1 MKVSEILAGS
11 TKAYPSIEI
20 VPPLRGITKDELLE
34 SIAPFM
40 EFSPK
45 YINVTSHR
53 DEFEYREE
61 ADGSFSRHLLRNRI
75 NETTVCA
82 AIMSK
87 YDVEVVPHLI
97 CGGSTKE
104 EIESKLDNLEFLG
117 INNIVALRGDSM
129 TGEKRFTP
137 TPGGYSFASEL
148 VEGIRSY
155 QGSAGY
161 KRKRGMDSSTSLGMT
176 EGGNGMT
183 EGGNGKTERGNG
195 MTEKELGRGKRLA
208 EERFFCI
215 GVGAYPEKHFEAA
228 NIETDILNLKRKVDA
243 GADYIITQMFFDN
256 KVYYDFVEK
265 CRAAGITV
273 PIVPGL
279 KPLSTARQISVLP
292 EAFSLDI
299 PLELTGEIEKHRN
312 DKEAVYRIGTEWCT
326 MQCKDLL
333 KHGVPAVH
341 FYTMGK
347 SRNITDILR
356 ECF

>member
-1 MKVSEILAGS
+1 MKVSEILANS
-11 TKAYPSIEI
+11 TKPYPSIEI
-20 VPPLRGITKDELLE
+20 VPPLRGITKNELLD

-40 EFSPK
+40 EFCPK

-53 DEFEYREE
+53 DEFEYRQE
-61 ADGSFSRHLLRNRI
+61 ADGSFSRHLVRNRI

-82 AIMSK
+82 AIMSR

-97 CGGSTKE
+97 CGGSTVE
-104 EIESKLDNLEFLG
+104 EIQSRLDNLAFLG
-117 INNIVALRGDSM
+117 IDNIVALRGDSM
-129 TGEKRFTP
+129 SGEKRFTP
-137 TPGGYSFASEL
+137 TPGGYSYASEL

-155 QGSAGY
+155 QGSNAYRRSHGLEA
-161 KRKRGMDSSTSLGMT
+161 DD
-176 EGGNGMT
+176 
-183 EGGNGKTERGNG
+183 
-195 MTEKELGRGKRLA
+195 
-208 EERFFCI
+208 RFFCI

-256 KVYYDFVEK
+256 RTYYDFVDK

-273 PIVPGL
+273 PIIPGL

-299 PLELTGEIEKHRN
+299 PLELTQEITKYKDN
-312 DKEAVYRIGTEWCT
+312 KDAVYQIGTQWCT

-333 KHGVPAVH
+333 QHGVPAVH

>member
-11 TKAYPSIEI
+11 SKAYPSIEI

-61 ADGSFSRHLLRNRI
+61 PDGTFSRHLLRNRI
-75 NETTVCA
+75 SETTVCA

-104 EIESKLDNLEFLG
+104 EIESRLDNLAFLG

-129 TGEKRFTP
+129 AGEKRFTP
-137 TPGGYSFASEL
+137 TPGGYRYANEL
-148 VEGIRSY
+148 VEGIRTY
-155 QGSAGY
+155 QGSNTY
-161 KRKRGMDSSTSLGMT
+161 RRSRGLEADD
-176 EGGNGMT
+176 
-183 EGGNGKTERGNG
+183 
-195 MTEKELGRGKRLA
+195 
-208 EERFFCI
+208 RFFCI

-228 NIETDILNLKRKVDA
+228 NIETDIINLKKKVDA

-256 KVYYDFVEK
+256 QVYYDFVAK
-265 CRAAGITV
+265 CRAAEITV
-273 PIVPGL
+273 PIIPGL
-279 KPLSTARQISVLP
+279 KPISTARQISVLP

-299 PLELTGEIEKHRN
+299 PLELTQEIEKFKD
-312 DKEAVYRIGTEWCT
+312 DKQAVYQIGTEWCAA
-326 MQCKDLL
+326 QCKDLL
-333 KHGVPAVH
+333 KNNVPAVH

>member
-11 TKAYPSIEI
+11 HKAFPSIEI
-20 VPPLRGITKDELLE
+20 VPPLRGITKDELLD

-40 EFSPK
+40 EFKPK

-53 DEFEYREE
+53 DEFEYREAE
-61 ADGSFSRHLLRNRI
+61 DGTFSRHLIRNRI
-75 NETTVCA
+75 SETTVCA

-97 CGGSTKE
+97 CGGNTKE
-104 EIESKLDNLEFLG
+104 EIESRLDNLAFMG

-129 TGEKRFTP
+129 TGEKRFSP
-137 TPGGYSFASEL
+137 TPGGYSYASEL

-155 QGSAGY
+155 QGSNAY
-161 KRKRGMDSSTSLGMT
+161 RRSRGLQTDD
-176 EGGNGMT
+176 
-183 EGGNGKTERGNG
+183 RY
-195 MTEKELGRGKRLA
+195 
-208 EERFFCI
+208 FCI
-215 GVGAYPEKHFEAA
+215 GVGGYPEKHFEAA
-228 NIETDILNLKRKVDA
+228 NIETDILNLKKKVDA

-256 KVYYDFVEK
+256 KVYYDFVDR

-273 PIVPGL
+273 PIIPGL
-279 KPLSTARQISVLP
+279 KPISTPKQLTTLP

-299 PLELTGEIEKHRN
+299 PVELTDAISKVKN
-312 DKEAVYRIGTEWCT
+312 DKDAVYQIGREWCT
-326 MQCKDLL
+326 MQCKDLIDN
-333 KHGVPAVH
+333 GVPAVH

-347 SRNITDILR
+347 SENITQILR